1 MSAWSDTLGAKF
13 AIAVTAVTGLLLS
26 PSSSADVYCGGD
38 APVLRVLTYGDGAVL
53 VQTAWRGDFLQI
65 CNLEKVWK
73 GVAPGTCFAWMSKIA
88 SGVASNKRT
97 GFWYGGVTGS
107 DACRTL
113 PTYGSAPAPVYVDL
127 VQ

>member
-1 MSAWSDTLGAKF
+1 MAF
-13 AIAVTAVTGLLLS
+13 MLS
-26 PSSSADVYCGGD
+26 SPSSADVYCGGD
-38 APVLRVLTYGDGAVL
+38 APVLKVLTYGDGAVL

-65 CNLEKVWK
+65 CNLEKAWK

-97 GFWYGGVTGS
+97 GFWYGGVTGA

-113 PTYGSAPAPVYVDL
+113 PTYGGAPAPVYVDL
-127 VQ
+127 GQ

>member
-1 MSAWSDTLGAKF
+1 MLTRFGKVNAKL
-13 AIAVTAVTGLLLS
+13 AIATAAAMAFLLS

-38 APVLRVLTYGDGAVL
+38 APVLRVLTYGDGTVS

-88 SGVASNKRT
+88 SGIASNKRT
-97 GFWYGGVTGS
+97 GFWYGGITGS

-113 PTYGSAPAPVYVDL
+113 PTYGNAPAPVYVDL